1 MISSIIDGIL
11 LTALA
16 ATSVCVL
23 LMYRRLKRFDVLQT
37 EAAAAFARSAK
48 ALENAKSALET
59 LHENSGE
66 MAVSLAAR
74 LNEARM
80 MMNELDRS
88 VDEHAAISARTEAAA
103 PARKPPPEPAVDFVT
118 EWEER
123 FQGMRAAPEGSPQPA
138 RVADEITRATPNNAL
153 VPTSAARVAAI
164 NAAALEALSAGQA
177 QSLAVSWRAL
187 ADAAQRS
194 G

>member
-1 MISSIIDGIL
+1 M
-11 LTALA
+11 
-16 ATSVCVL
+16 
-23 LMYRRLKRFDVLQT
+23 
-37 EAAAAFARSAK
+37 
-48 ALENAKSALET
+48 
-59 LHENSGE
+59 
-66 MAVSLAAR
+66 AAR

-138 RVADEITRATPNNAL
+138 RVADELARAMPNNAL

-164 NAAALEALSAGQA
+164 NAAAQAALSAGHRQA
-177 QSLAVSWRAL
+177 RTSSRAPSPENL
-187 ADAAQRS
+187 VGHPYHDAPTRRPNASMTAGAGTGDPKTLQ
-194 G
+194 